1 MRAPIA
7 DRVRTIITT
16 TGRAVPATT
25 VPVAPPFEIAP
36 PSRATASTR
45 QSLVTEHKWSPSDT
59 YAGDRIESIASQ
71 IARAQAD
78 AVLLT
83 RSATAPSPF
92 VFFDL
97 ETTGLAGGAGTRAF
111 LVGFGWFDAAGG
123 FVVRQYLLT
132 SIDVERTMLEAVR
145 ADLRSAGTLVSFNGK
160 SFDAPLLET
169 RYLYNRLTWD
179 GHERPHL
186 DVLHAARRFWAEP
199 IVRVAEREAPGGGIR
214 QFVRGPIR
222 PACTLSRL
230 ERQVLG
236 SERRDDVP
244 GADIPSRYFAY
255 IRSGDIGPL
264 DAVLEHNR
272 RDLLSLAAL
281 TARLLRLLSEG
292 ASGAADPREA
302 LGLGRVYERA
312 GLVRRASDAFNRAL
326 DLAEGSDAATQLA
339 ALRGLAGLNRRAR
352 RHDVAAIRWREILSI
367 PGCPPDLRREAA
379 EALAVHHEHRAR
391 DLVRAREL
399 ALSALAVAAE
409 AKRAALLYRVAR
421 IDRKLTRDP
430 MAFSF
435 D

>member
-1 MRAPIA
+1 
-7 DRVRTIITT
+7 
-16 TGRAVPATT
+16 
-25 VPVAPPFEIAP
+25 
-36 PSRATASTR
+36 
-45 QSLVTEHKWSPSDT
+45 
-59 YAGDRIESIASQ
+59 
-71 IARAQAD
+71 
-78 AVLLT
+78 
-83 RSATAPSPF
+83 
-92 VFFDL
+92 
-97 ETTGLAGGAGTRAF
+97 
-111 LVGFGWFDAAGG
+111 
-123 FVVRQYLLT
+123 
-132 SIDVERTMLEAVR
+132 
-145 ADLRSAGTLVSFNGK
+145 
-160 SFDAPLLET
+160 
-169 RYLYNRLTWD
+169 
-179 GHERPHL
+179 
-186 DVLHAARRFWAEP
+186 
-199 IVRVAEREAPGGGIR
+199 
-214 QFVRGPIR
+214 
-222 PACTLSRL
+222 LSRL